1 MSFLSV
7 FKAVSAQLNKAAKTL
22 DDKIDTFASSVSDE
36 IISSFNIDNEH
47 KNEIIEIIKGKFSI
61 LFENE
66 KRKTTNGFMVFCN
79 EKRKEVSELEKEKNP
94 NIKPT
99 EISKVL
105 GAMWKELS
113 QEDRNHYNSIASDKK
128 DKPEEKKEPVKEK
141 EVCQFDGCTKV
152 LKNKVEHEGK
162 FYCAIHYKKA
172 ITDDKKSKVIK
183 CNHVKKDGVK
193 CTANAIDGNWC
204 GKHLKKTPREN
215 MSGREVVSDTD
226 RSHESNEKKEPN
238 EYKEPIKYDEGVNEL
253 PVKDINDEENDD
265 FWVFKRI
272 KIEGEKC
279 RLHQLSN
286 IVLHITE
293 NVFLGYNEDGE
304 FMSNLN
310 DIKPHIIDWV
320 KKCGIELKN

>member
-36 IISSFNIDNEH
+36 IISSFVLDDEN
-47 KNEIIEIIKGKFSI
+47 KNEIIEIIKGKLSI

-66 KRKTTNGFMVFCN
+66 KRKTNGFMMFCN

-113 QEDRNHYNSIASDKK
+113 QEDKNHYNSIASDKK
-128 DKPEEKKEPVKEK
+128 DKPEEKKEPVKEVK

-215 MSGREVVSDTD
+215 MSGRELVSDTD
-226 RSHESNEKKEPN
+226 RSHESNEK
-238 EYKEPIKYDEGVNEL
+238 KEPIKYDEGVNEL

-272 KIEGEKC
+272 KIEGEKY

-310 DIKPHIIDWV
+310 DIKPHIIEWV

>member
-36 IISSFNIDNEH
+36 IISSFDLDDEH

-66 KRKTTNGFMVFCN
+66 KRKTSNGFMVFCN

-128 DKPEEKKEPVKEK
+128 DKPEEKKEPVKEVK

-226 RSHESNEKKEPN
+226 RSHESNEKKEP
-238 EYKEPIKYDEGVNEL
+238 IKYDEGVNEL

-310 DIKPHIIDWV
+310 DIKPHIIEWV